1 MDAVNAGH
9 GNRKTVQIENNI
21 GKRSKRHHR
30 PLSGNG
36 GRITKIIMQDLFST
50 AAMFYAPVQSGDPAK
65 RGILVKELETI
76 LNNSG
81 FLSDG
86 EKEKMKKVIPMF
98 SESVIED
105 LKQSLIRQ
113 NLRYLQRKMSSTK

>member
-1 MDAVNAGH
+1 M
-9 GNRKTVQIENNI
+9 K
-21 GKRSKRHHR
+21 
-30 PLSGNG
+30 
-36 GRITKIIMQDLFST
+36 DLFST
-50 AAMFYAPVQSGDPAK
+50 AAMFYAPVDIGDPAK
-65 RGILVKELETI
+65 REQLIKELETI
-76 LNNSG
+76 LNNSV

-113 NLRYLQRKMSSTK
+113 NLRFLQRKMSSNK

>member
-1 MDAVNAGH
+1 
-9 GNRKTVQIENNI
+9 
-21 GKRSKRHHR
+21 
-30 PLSGNG
+30 
-36 GRITKIIMQDLFST
+36 MQDIFST

-65 RGILVKELETI
+65 REQLIKELETI

-98 SESVIED
+98 SESIIED